1 MIYGIGA
8 IVTVTIIVICCIIVG
23 GRADGKN
30 NK

>member
-8 IVTVTIIVICCIIVG
+8 IVTVTFIVICCVIVG
-23 GRADGKN
+23 GRADGEN